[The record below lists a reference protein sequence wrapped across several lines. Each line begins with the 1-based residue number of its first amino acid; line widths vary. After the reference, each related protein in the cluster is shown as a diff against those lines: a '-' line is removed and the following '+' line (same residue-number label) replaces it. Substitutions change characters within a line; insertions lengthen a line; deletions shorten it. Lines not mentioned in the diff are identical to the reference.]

1 MKVRC
6 TARYYSA
13 ATSRLFGSSLLQK
26 GTGLCSFG
34 YFLFNFMESETAG
47 TSSQQVS
54 STTNNIMTH
63 SLHSLQEHC
72 ITLLF
77 EPDHNVII

>member
-13 ATSRLFGSSLLQK
+13 AISRLFGSSLLQK

-34 YFLFNFMESETAG
+34 YLLFNFMESETAG
-47 TSSQQVS
+47 SAGTSSQHVS
-54 STTNNIMTH
+54 TIQH
-63 SLHSLQEHC
+63 YLEA
-72 ITLLF
+72 F
-77 EPDHNVII
+77 PA